1 MLVRDAGVGQASAEP
16 RRVRTGGGGPVVA
29 RWLARAATA
38 LLSHARARAKS
49 TKCHFWICLNSMPQ
63 ECRGGGDAARGFEIV
78 RISLKSSKALA
89 YARGLVWRA
98 KNWKTR
104 PDLERAFRPQ
114 ATQITAPHPSPRAP
128 AGTRYPKQSLQGTAV
143 ATTRCR

>member
-89 YARGLVWRA
+89 YARGLWIGAPKSGKPVL
-98 KNWKTR
+98 TS
-104 PDLERAFRPQ
+104 RAFRHS
-114 ATQITAPHPSPRAP
+114 TN
-128 AGTRYPKQSLQGTAV
+128 
-143 ATTRCR
+143 